1 MNLFSGIVAVKGRV
15 EALPEG
21 LPGWLVVS
29 HPDGW
34 GGLGTGDSLAVSGC
48 CLTVIE
54 PRPDRVTVEVMP
66 ETLRRTNL
74 ATLDLA
80 DEVNLET
87 ALRLQDAVGGHLVT
101 GHIDS
106 TGQVL
111 EVAPEENAV
120 WVTIE
125 VPPAVARYCVAQGS
139 IAVDGCSLT
148 IVSVED
154 GKGGTALLQ
163 VSLIPH
169 TVQATIASNYR
180 PGSVVNLESDL
191 VAKLVERL
199 AAPHLRELQASS
211 RPKGEG

>member
-1 MNLFSGIVAVKGRV
+1 LFAGIVAVKGRV
-15 EALPEG
+15 GSLPEG
-21 LPGWLVVS
+21 LSGRLMVS

-34 GGLGTGDSLAVSGC
+34 GGLATGDSLAVSGC

-66 ETLRRTNL
+66 ETLRRT
-74 ATLDLA
+74 TLKTLHVE

-101 GHIDS
+101 GHVDA
-106 TGQVL
+106 TGTVV
-111 EVAPEENAV
+111 EISREENAV
-120 WVTIE
+120 WLTIE

-154 GKGGTALLQ
+154 GKQETALLKI
-163 VSLIPH
+163 SLIPH
-169 TVQATIASNYR
+169 TVKATIASNYR
-180 PGSVVNLESDL
+180 TGSVVNLESDL

-199 AAPHLRELQASS
+199 AAPHLREPQTSS
-211 RPKGEG
+211 PLHREG